1 VRAMMERIAAT
12 VEFVFLF
19 TLAAGLMAL
28 YAAISATREERMVE
42 AAIMRTLGASGR
54 QLLLSQLAEFILIGL
69 LAGTVAA
76 LAATGL
82 GYVLATQVFHLPY
95 QFNPW
100 LWVISL
106 ASGVLG
112 VTLAGW
118 LGTRGVLR
126 QPPLQTLGRL
136 C

>member
-1 VRAMMERIAAT
+1 
-12 VEFVFLF
+12 
-19 TLAAGLMAL
+19 
-28 YAAISATREERMVE
+28 
-42 AAIMRTLGASGR
+42 MRTLGASGR

>member
-1 VRAMMERIAAT
+1 
-12 VEFVFLF
+12 
-19 TLAAGLMAL
+19 MAL
-28 YAAISATREERMVE
+28 YAAIAATREERMVE

-82 GYVLATQVFHLPY
+82 GYALATRVFHLPY

-100 LWVISL
+100 LWGAAL
-106 ASGVLG
+106 AAGVLG

-136 C
+136 G

>member
-1 VRAMMERIAAT
+1 
-12 VEFVFLF
+12 
-19 TLAAGLMAL
+19 MAL
-28 YAAISATREERMVE
+28 YAAIAATREERMVE
-42 AAIMRTLGASGR
+42 AAVMRTLGASGR

-69 LAGTVAA
+69 LAGIVSA

-82 GYVLATQVFHLPY
+82 GYALATRVFHLPY
-95 QFNPW
+95 QLNPW
-100 LWVISL
+100 LWMIAL
-106 ASGVLG
+106 AAGVLG

-136 C
+136 G